1 MDKKILIVDDAVFV
15 RKMTEEALRNAG
27 YESIFEAA
35 TAQEAKKLFLEQ
47 DPDLVVLDVTLPDC
61 EDLCLCQELFRLK
74 KDANVIIYSA
84 VTQELVKEQAKKIG
98 VAGYF
103 TKPMDVEEFIKLVNS
118 ILKAPKGT

>member
-15 RKMTEEALRNAG
+15 RKMTEEALKNAG
-27 YESIFEAA
+27 YEAIFEAA
-35 TAQEAKKLFLEQ
+35 TAEEAKKLFLEH

-61 EDLCLCQELFRLK
+61 EDLCLCQEFFRLK

-103 TKPMDVEEFIKLVNS
+103 TKPMDVEEFIKLVDS
-118 ILKAPKGT
+118 LLK